1 MVALAVGRAVV
12 TPTGMMIT
20 KSTIQVVMQELETI
34 LQPIPTGT
42 IILGL
47 ELKSKF
53 A

>member
-12 TPTGMMIT
+12 TPMGTMIV
-20 KSTIQVVMQELETI
+20 KATIQVVMQELKTI

-42 IILGL
+42 FILGL
-47 ELKSKF
+47 ELKSKL